1 MPQTNPDAAAVVAF
15 WRKAGPDKWFEKNPG
30 FDDQFRSTFLA
41 LHERAAAGELESWT
55 TTAEGALGL
64 ILLLDQF
71 PRNCFRGTTQVYET
85 DPLSR
90 RMARKA
96 LDAGFDREVE
106 PEIRVFFYLPFSHS
120 EDLADQELALA
131 KNKELGDLYLKH
143 AQGHYDIVKRFGRF
157 PHRNA
162 IFGRQTTPEEQ
173 AFLDAG
179 GFAG

>member
-1 MPQTNPDAAAVVAF
+1 MSQTNPEAASVVAF
-15 WRKAGPDKWFEKNPG
+15 WREAGPDKWFFKDPA
-30 FDDQFRSTFLA
+30 FDAEFRSKFLA
-41 LHERAAAGELESWT
+41 LHERAAASELEDWV

-64 ILLLDQF
+64 LLLLDQF
-71 PRNCFRGTTQVYET
+71 PRNCFRGTTQVYAT

-96 LDAGFDREVE
+96 LDAGFDMQVE
-106 PEIRVFFYLPFSHS
+106 PEIRVFFYLPFAHS
-120 EDLADQELALA
+120 EDLADQEISLTKNIALG
-131 KNKELGDLYLKH
+131 EPYLKH

-157 PHRNA
+157 PHRNV
-162 IFGRQTTPEEQ
+162 IFDRQTTAEEK